1 MKVINDISNCKTC
14 AYRFLL
20 FDSLNDEEY
29 DKVNQKRREY
39 KFDRGELIRK
49 EGVLTDTFLYVKNG
63 LVKLFKTDIN
73 GKEHIISINK
83 PGDFINLLTIFS
95 NAANSF
101 SITALEDTLV
111 CEIELSLLKELVLT
125 KGDFAMSILNRMS
138 KISDSIIENSY
149 EIHKKQMKGRVAY
162 ILVFLSTKIYRNNTF
177 KLPITRRE
185 IGQLI
190 SMTTENVIRTLSEF
204 RKDEII
210 SIDNKTITILDFE
223 RLQNIDKT
231 G

>member
-1 MKVINDISNCKTC
+1 MKKINIIPDCKSC
-14 AYRFLL
+14 VYRFLL
-20 FDSLNDEEY
+20 FDGLSEAEY
-29 DKVNQKRREY
+29 TKVNHKRIEY
-39 KFDRGELIRK
+39 KFTKGELIRR
-49 EGVLTDTFLYVKNG
+49 EGDEVNSFLYVRSG
-63 LVKLFKTDIN
+63 LVKLFKTDSN
-73 GKEHIISINK
+73 GKDHIISINK

-95 NAANSF
+95 DSNYVF
-101 SITALEDTLV
+101 SICALEDTYI
-111 CEIELSLLKELVLT
+111 CEVELDILKELLLT
-125 KGDFAMSILNRMS
+125 NGNFALKILNRMS
-138 KISDSIIENSY
+138 KIAGSIIENSY
-149 EIHKKQMKGRVAY
+149 EIRKKQMKGRVAY
-162 ILVFLSTKIYRNNTF
+162 ILVFLATHIYRSNIL